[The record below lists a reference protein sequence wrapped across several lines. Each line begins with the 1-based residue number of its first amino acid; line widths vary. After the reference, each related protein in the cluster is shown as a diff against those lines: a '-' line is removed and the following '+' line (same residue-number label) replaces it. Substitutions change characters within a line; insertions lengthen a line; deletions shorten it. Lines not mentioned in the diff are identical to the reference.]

1 MRYAQT
7 SHGIAIAYQA
17 VGSGP
22 VTIWMPSLSNIRTQ
36 WRVPELRMAYERLS
50 QDLTLVLY
58 DGRDTGSSDRDTG
71 SSDRHAGDR
80 GGQPANRILLFGGAR
95 MR

>member
-58 DGRDTGSSDRDTG
+58 DGRDTGSSDR
-71 SSDRHAGDR
+71 HAGDR